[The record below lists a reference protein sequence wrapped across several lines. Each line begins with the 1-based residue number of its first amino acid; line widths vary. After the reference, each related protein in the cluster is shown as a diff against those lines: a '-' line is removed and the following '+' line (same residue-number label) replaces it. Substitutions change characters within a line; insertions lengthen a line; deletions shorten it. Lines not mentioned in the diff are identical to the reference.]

1 MWMKNTL
8 ISEKKLNIYKAHGCK
23 GNCYKCTRK
32 CSDAEQIDVQS
43 TIVDGDIDKR
53 YDAYGI
59 AIDLGTTTIAAAL
72 VGFDFKNQAGEVALT
87 SSCVN
92 HQRKYG
98 ADVISR
104 IDRASDP
111 VTAEDLRRLVTQDI
125 CGLVK
130 EFSMKAKSEATTI
143 CIAGNTTMLHL
154 LRGYSVSGLGKYP
167 YEAKSL
173 DLEVFT
179 GEELSPDLSGYKVT
193 LFPGI
198 SAFVGADIVA
208 GIYALDMVEHPDKKS
223 LMVDLGT
230 NGEIAYFDG
239 ARIYATS
246 TAAGPVFEGGG
257 ISCGVP
263 AINGAIKHINIG
275 DFFPELDII
284 GNDKPIGLCGT
295 GVLET
300 VSELL
305 RTGLM
310 DDTGLLC
317 DEYFDSGYPL
327 TREKDITIT
336 QGDIR
341 NVQLAKAAIYS
352 GIVNVLDGRDADSV
366 YISGGFGSHIDIDRI
381 KNLKM
386 FPEELVPKALA
397 AGNTSLKGCIKYL
410 VQDLVGDGEKA
421 LLEIKRITEISEV
434 IQLAELDQFDSDYIE
449 AMNF

>member
-43 TIVDGDIDKR
+43 TIIDGDIDKR
-53 YDAYGI
+53 YDVYGI

-72 VGFDFKNQAGEVALT
+72 VGYDGNMQTGEVACT
-87 SSCVN
+87 ASSVN

-111 VTAEDLRRLVTQDI
+111 ETAKYLEQLVIQDI

-130 EFSMKAKSEATTI
+130 ELSMKAKSEVTTI
-143 CIAGNTTMLHL
+143 CIAGNTTMLHF
-154 LRGYSVSGLGKYP
+154 LRGYSVLGLGKYP
-167 YEAKSL
+167 YSPKSL
-173 DLEVFT
+173 DLEVLA
-179 GEELSPDLSGYKVT
+179 GEELSPELSGYKVT

-208 GIYALDMVEHPDKKS
+208 GIFSLDMVEHPDKKS

-230 NGEIAYFDG
+230 NGEIVYFDG
-239 ARIYATS
+239 TKIYSTS

-317 DEYFDSGYPL
+317 DEYFDNGYPL

-336 QGDIR
+336 QSDIR
-341 NVQLAKAAIYS
+341 NVQLAKAAVYS
-352 GIVNVLDGRDADSV
+352 GIVNVLNGRDVDSFYV
-366 YISGGFGSHIDIDRI
+366 SGGFGSHIDIDRI

-386 FPEELVPKALA
+386 FPEDLVSKALA

-410 VQDLVGDGEKA
+410 VQDLMGDGEKV